1 MNKKMKKKLR
11 LNKITIQRFDNH
23 LGGDEQKTARGGSVN
38 DPALATVTP
47 VYCSPNPN
55 G

>member
-23 LGGDEQKTARGGSVN
+23 LDGDKQKTVNGGSV
-38 DPALATVTP
+38 DVHVLATVTP
-47 VYCSPNPN
+47 VFCSPYPN